1 MASIKKRGDSWRV
14 QVKHLGKRV
23 TKSFKLKASAIA
35 WAHEQE
41 GLLHTKTM
49 VDGKH
54 SVREALE
61 RYRDEESYKKTGA
74 RWEIIRINK
83 FLRTLPF
90 VDKALQDLTV
100 DDITRWRNKQT
111 NKGSTVR
118 REMVLLDSIL
128 GTARKEWGWLLVNPM
143 DDVAKPSDGRPRS
156 RLITDEEIEKM
167 CEALSFVDGEPV
179 VLKTQ
184 EVAVAF
190 LLAIETAMRS
200 GELMS
205 LTPDQV
211 DLKKRVAHLD
221 KTKNGDERDV
231 PLSYRAVE
239 LFRMVPNCF
248 SLTDASRDTLFRKAR
263 TKAGLSGFTF
273 HDARALALT
282 RLAKKVDVL
291 TLARIAG
298 HRNIKSLMVYYR
310 ESAEDIAKRLG

>member
-1 MASIKKRGDSWRV
+1 M
-14 QVKHLGKRV
+14 KHLGKRV
-23 TKSFKLKASAIA
+23 TKTFKLKASAIA

-49 VDGKH
+49 VDGRH

-61 RYRDEESYKKTGA
+61 RYRDEESVKKPGVK
-74 RWEIIRINK
+74 WEQIRINK

-90 VDKALQDLTV
+90 VDKALPDLTV
-100 DDITRWRNKQT
+100 DDISKWRNAQT

-118 REMVLLDSIL
+118 REMVLLDSVL
-128 GTARKEWGWLLVNPM
+128 GAARKEWGWLLVNPM
-143 DDVAKPSDGRPRS
+143 DDVAKPSGGRPRS
-156 RLITDEEIEKM
+156 RLITDEEVEKI
-167 CEALSFVDGEPV
+167 CEALGYADDKPVDM
-179 VLKTQ
+179 KTQ

-190 LLAIETAMRS
+190 LLSIETAMRS
-200 GELMS
+200 GELLS

-211 DLKKRVAHLD
+211 DLKRRVAHLY

-231 PLSYRAVE
+231 PLSYRAVD
-239 LFRMVPNCF
+239 LFRKVPKGF

>member
-1 MASIKKRGDSWRV
+1 MATISKRGPSWYARV
-14 QVKHLGKRV
+14 YVKGDRV
-23 TKSFKLKASAIA
+23 TKSFRLKAQAVA
-35 WAHEQE
+35 WAQEQE
-41 GLLHTKTM
+41 AIGEGTKIYGPRFT
-49 VDGKH
+49 
-54 SVREALE
+54 VREALE
-61 RYRDEESYKKTGA
+61 RYRDEESYKKQGA

-90 VDKALQDLTV
+90 VDKALPDLTV
-100 DDITRWRNKQT
+100 DDITRWRNSQS

-118 REMVLLDSIL
+118 REMVLLDTVL
-128 GTARKEWGWLLVNPM
+128 GAARKEWGWLLVNPM
-143 DDVAKPSDGRPRS
+143 DDVAKPSGGRPRS
-156 RLITDEEIEKM
+156 RLITDEEVAKI
-167 CEALSFVDGEPV
+167 CEALGYADDKPVDM
-179 VLKTQ
+179 KTQ

-190 LLAIETAMRS
+190 LLSIETAMRS
-200 GELMS
+200 GELLS
-205 LTPDQV
+205 LTPDRV
-211 DLKKRVAHLD
+211 DLKKRVAHLY

-231 PLSYRAVE
+231 PLSYRAVD
-239 LFRMVPNCF
+239 LFRKVPKGF

-263 TKAGLSGFTF
+263 SKAGLSGFTF